1 MTCNLVLVSSFF
13 FLPLVLVIGSSFWL
27 IQELHVQFLAE
38 LSSLV

>member
-13 FLPLVLVIGSSFWL
+13 SPLVLVIGSSFWL